1 MANVRNIKIVIK
13 ISVLIRKIKN
23 KASKSIA
30 IIPIII
36 MVNKAQQAVVN
47 YAN

>member
-13 ISVLIRKIKN
+13 INVIIRNIRS

-36 MVNKAQQAVVN
+36 MVNRVQQDAAN